1 MRRGPDL
8 AIIAGSLA
16 VAATLVLVPVSLWVT
31 LNGSADPGNPLIDR
45 VLYRLLGAALGPVGL
60 LIATRRRGNRIAWI
74 LIALGLD
81 VPLSSV
87 AGDGSKAV
95 ADPLAATV
103 LGTVGDI
110 GWLMLVMLTCALVLL
125 YPDGRLPSRR
135 WWPLGVAVPGWLVL
149 FVISAA
155 LAPTTMHNGIPIP
168 NPFGGAPGGL
178 GDLAQLSLGVA
189 IALLVP
195 LVLAVV
201 AAAITRWRRSTGVER
216 QQLELFV
223 YMLFLIVVGVAL
235 GATGLPGPWG
245 PLVDLATLG
254 LPVAIAIAVLRYR
267 LYDIDV
273 LINRTLVYGL
283 TTGGIAAAFFGGIV
297 VLQTLLRPFTTGSEI
312 AVAASTLLTVAL
324 FQPLRSRV
332 QQAVDRRFSRS
343 RYDAARTLDAFAEE
357 LRDEVDLEAVRE
369 HLLNAVFQ
377 TMSPAHASLWLRE
390 RAR

>member
-1 MRRGPDL
+1 VALQVCL
-8 AIIAGSLA
+8 ALF
-16 VAATLVLVPVSLWVT
+16 LV
-31 LNGSADPGNPLIDR
+31 
-45 VLYRLLGAALGPVGL
+45 
-60 LIATRRRGNRIAWI
+60 
-74 LIALGLD
+74 
-81 VPLSSV
+81 
-87 AGDGSKAV
+87 
-95 ADPLAATV
+95 
-103 LGTVGDI
+103 
-110 GWLMLVMLTCALVLL
+110 
-125 YPDGRLPSRR
+125 
-135 WWPLGVAVPGWLVL
+135 
-149 FVISAA
+149 SAA
-155 LAPTTMHNGIPIP
+155 LAPTTMHNGIPVP
-168 NPFGGAPGGL
+168 NPFGGAPGVL
-178 GDLAQLSLGVA
+178 GELAQVSLGVSLP
-189 IALLVP
+189 LLG
-195 LVLAVV
+195 LLMLAAA

-223 YMLFLIVVGVAL
+223 YMLFLIVLGLAL
-235 GATGLPGPWG
+235 GASGLPGPWG

-254 LPVAIAIAVLRYR
+254 LPVAIAVAVLRYR

-357 LRDEVDLEAVRE
+357 LRDEVDLESVRA
-369 HLLNAVFQ
+369 HLLGAVSQ

-390 RAR
+390 RGR

>member
-1 MRRGPDL
+1 MKRGPDL
-8 AIIAGSLA
+8 AIIAGWIA
-16 VAATLVLVPVSLWVT
+16 VAATLILVPLSLWVT
-31 LNGSADPGNPLIDR
+31 LTVPANPGNPLIDR
-45 VLYRLLGAALGPVGL
+45 VLYRLMGVTLGPVGL
-60 LIATRRRGNRIAWI
+60 LIASRRRGNRIAWI

-95 ADPLAATV
+95 ADPLAAML
-103 LGTVGDI
+103 LGGIADI
-110 GWLMLVMLTCALVLL
+110 GWLVLVLLTCALFLL

-135 WWPLGVAVPGWLVL
+135 WWPLGVALQVCLALFLV
-149 FVISAA
+149 SAA
-155 LAPTTMHNGIPIP
+155 LAPTTMHNGIPVP
-168 NPFGGAPGGL
+168 NPFGGAPGVL
-178 GDLAQLSLGVA
+178 GELAQVSLGVSLP
-189 IALLVP
+189 LLG
-195 LVLAVV
+195 LLMLAAA

-223 YMLFLIVVGVAL
+223 YMLFLIVLGLAL
-235 GATGLPGPWG
+235 GASGLPGPWG

-254 LPVAIAIAVLRYR
+254 LPVAIAVAVLRYR

-357 LRDEVDLEAVRE
+357 LRDEVDLESVRA
-369 HLLNAVFQ
+369 HLLGAVSQ

-390 RAR
+390 RGR